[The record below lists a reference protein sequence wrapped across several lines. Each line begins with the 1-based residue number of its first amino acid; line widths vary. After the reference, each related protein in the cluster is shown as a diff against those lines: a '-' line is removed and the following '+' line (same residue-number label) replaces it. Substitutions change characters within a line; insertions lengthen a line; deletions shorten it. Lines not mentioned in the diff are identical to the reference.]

1 MEILTSTIADDL
13 ADAYPAFEIAFGF
26 GPYGAYA
33 ALKREE
39 DWGDVAFCLACAGN
53 GYQFGH
59 YVIVQDGAIIDLAN
73 PLGEELTKAEVL
85 ARLRSPDYE
94 LESLQHQ
101 NIRARVF
108 GECAVVLARTV
119 VKGRYRGEEAGG
131 EFPYLRVWL
140 RREGRWQA
148 VAAQSTSLP
157 GQ

>member
-1 MEILTSTIADDL
+1 MTRTIPVAALVTLAASLLMVGQEKAQQAGQRRNAEQKLVQLEGEIAQAMTRGDFDFLESVLADD
-13 ADAYPAFEIAFGF
+13 FIG
-26 GPYGAYA
+26 
-33 ALKREE
+33 
-39 DWGDVAFCLACAGN
+39 V
-53 GYQFGH
+53 
-59 YVIVQDGAIIDLAN
+59 N

-85 ARLRSPDYE
+85 ARLRSPDYG
-94 LESLQHQ
+94 LESLQHE

-108 GECAVVLARTV
+108 GDCAVMLARAV

-157 GQ
+157 SQ